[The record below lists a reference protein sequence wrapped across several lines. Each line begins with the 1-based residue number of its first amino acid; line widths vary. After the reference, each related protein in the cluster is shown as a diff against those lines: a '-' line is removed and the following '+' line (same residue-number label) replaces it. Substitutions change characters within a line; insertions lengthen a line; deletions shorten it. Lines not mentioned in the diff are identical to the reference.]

1 MSASPLADLPDA
13 MALKAALFSWT
24 IADAVAALV
33 VAFFCMERRCVNTPV
48 WHVTCQA
55 YRCPNLP
62 DQHQPSEHVPD
73 CLSVSAAVHVLAAQ
87 AGYFHD

>member
-33 VAFFCMERRCVNTPV
+33 VAFFCTERRCVNTGLFGMSHARHTDAPIYLTNIN
-48 WHVTCQA
+48 H
-55 YRCPNLP
+55 LS
-62 DQHQPSEHVPD
+62 PSLTV
-73 CLSVSAAVHVLAAQ
+73 
-87 AGYFHD
+87 